1 MIELKEGERLD
12 DLNIKGYRIIQHK
25 DKFCFGMDAV
35 LLSEFARAKEGELVL
50 DLGTGTGVIPI
61 LMEAK
66 GKGSSFRALEIQPES
81 AAMARRSIALN
92 ELQDKIEVVEGDIK
106 TASALFGRAVFDVV
120 TVNPPYMN
128 DRHGLKNPDLPKA
141 IARHEV
147 LCTLEDVIR
156 EASALLKERGRLY
169 MVHRPSRLQEIIT
182 LMHDYHVEP
191 KRLRTVHSYADKEAI
206 MVLVEGLR
214 GGGVF
219 MKVEKPFII
228 YERENVYTEEVQ
240 AIYRDSLET
249 GEGNYA
255 KHSDL

>member
-92 ELQDKIEVVEGDIK
+92 GLQDK
-106 TASALFGRAVFDVV
+106 RR
-120 TVNPPYMN
+120 Y
-128 DRHGLKNPDLPKA
+128 
-141 IARHEV
+141 
-147 LCTLEDVIR
+147 
-156 EASALLKERGRLY
+156 
-169 MVHRPSRLQEIIT
+169 
-182 LMHDYHVEP
+182 
-191 KRLRTVHSYADKEAI
+191 
-206 MVLVEGLR
+206 
-214 GGGVF
+214 
-219 MKVEKPFII
+219 
-228 YERENVYTEEVQ
+228 
-240 AIYRDSLET
+240 
-249 GEGNYA
+249 
-255 KHSDL
+255 